1 MSLCQIPTDP
11 AVPALPPTLGAF
23 TAGFD
28 LRLAEF
34 VRSAARR
41 SRLGPAAEPLA
52 ERLLRLLLAGG
63 KRLRPALVGLGF
75 RAGQELSGCSGGDEQ
90 AWLPAAVATELV
102 HAFALIQDDL
112 MDGAH
117 LRRGVRW
124 PAAGPGPRGRRTLGR
139 RLLLADLAF
148 VLADLALEQA
158 AAPPARLAEARQ
170 TFGLLRLEAVCGQ
183 AEDLRLSVPA
193 ARRPGGAL
201 TPAAAARLAAF
212 KTGLYTA
219 WRPLQLGA
227 GLAGP
232 IGPWLPALRAY
243 ALPLGIAFQLT
254 DDLLD
259 LQGDPA
265 RTGKAALG
273 DLREGKPTHVLA
285 TALRRLDV
293 EGRRRLSRL
302 LRAGAWPEAAALVAA
317 TGAPAATRALAG
329 RLLARSRAALAEL
342 PLSPRLAGELDGLAA
357 WVLARDH

>member
-1 MSLCQIPTDP
+1 MPADP
-11 AVPALPPTLGAF
+11 AATALPPSLAF
-23 TAGFD
+23 FAAGFD
-28 LRLAEF
+28 VRLAEF
-34 VRSAARR
+34 VHRATPR
-41 SRLGPAAEPLA
+41 SRFGPAAGPLA
-52 ERLLRLLLAGG
+52 ARLVRLLLSGG

-75 RAGQELSGCSGGDEQ
+75 RTGQELGGRAGGDEE
-90 AWLPAAVATELV
+90 AWLPAAVAAELV

-117 LRRGVRW
+117 LRRGMRW
-124 PAAGPGPRGRRTLGR
+124 PAAGPGPRGRRALGR

-148 VLADLALEQA
+148 VLADLALEEAPA
-158 AAPPARLAEARQ
+158 APARLAEARRV
-170 TFGLLRLEAVCGQ
+170 FGLLRLEAVCGQ

-201 TPAAAARLAAF
+201 TPAAAARLAAL
-212 KTGLYTA
+212 KTGLYSA

-227 GLAGP
+227 ALAGP
-232 IGPWLPALRAY
+232 AGPWLPALRAY

-285 TALRRLDV
+285 AALHRLDG

-302 LRAGAWPEAAALVAA
+302 LRAGAWPEAAALVGA

-329 RLLARSRAALAEL
+329 RLVARSRAALARL
-342 PLSPRLAGELDGLAA
+342 PLSPGLLGELDGLAA
-357 WVLARDH
+357 WVLARDR